1 MSQIQAAVSSRAN
14 PRAGLWVAD
23 GIFRVLARS
32 QAGSWIKA
40 APQALGRAVWWAER
54 VSRQRRLWERRQA
67 RGLSRTRGSCGGFAG
82 PEAPTSELRRLG
94 WVERVERE
102 IILLMRTEI
111 RQAAASVILMG
122 RRGQGGA
129 HPIPLPAQPPAW
141 LQSRAR
147 PSPRAGELR
156 PGPAKSS
163 VWEEL
168 PGFMRVREASVC
180 QASLVRRVWEGA
192 AESQAHGRPR
202 PSQPAAFTE
211 PTLPCLG
218 PAKGCPSPYGPPS
231 PHTDAPN

>member
-1 MSQIQAAVSSRAN
+1 M
-14 PRAGLWVAD
+14 
-23 GIFRVLARS
+23 
-32 QAGSWIKA
+32 
-40 APQALGRAVWWAER
+40 
-54 VSRQRRLWERRQA
+54 WERRQA
-67 RGLSRTRGSCGGFAG
+67 RGLSRICGSCGGFASPG
-82 PEAPTSELRRLG
+82 VPTSELHRLG
-94 WVERVERE
+94 WVEKVERE

-129 HPIPLPAQPPAW
+129 HPVPLLAQPPTW

-147 PSPRAGELR
+147 PSPHARELR
-156 PGPAKSS
+156 PRPAKSS

-180 QASLVRRVWEGA
+180 QASQVWEGA

-211 PTLPCLG
+211 PTLPGLC
-218 PAKGCPSPYGPPS
+218 PAKGCPSPYGLPS
-231 PHTDAPN
+231 PHTDAPNRGRPRRPAC